1 MTRDINCELLFIKLV
16 FGFFLLT
23 PSFPAIGVKRILSS
37 PKTGVRPEAFI
48 DGSCRVASL
57 RLVSFELL
65 DSFSLSLI
73 LYVPKFDLVLV
84 DVLARYNCCGGFR
97 GYVTQVVSLILAF
110 GGAGVVASG
119 LGLTTGAS

>member
-1 MTRDINCELLFIKLV
+1 MTLDINCELLFIRLV
-16 FGFFLLT
+16 FGFFLFT
-23 PSFPAIGVKRILSS
+23 PSFPAIGAKRMLSS

-48 DGSCRVASL
+48 DGSCKVTPL

-73 LYVPKFDLVLV
+73 LYVPKFDRVLV
-84 DVLARYNCCGGFR
+84 DVLVRYSCCGNTRGF
-97 GYVTQVVSLILAF
+97 VTQVVSLMLAF
-110 GGAGVVASG
+110 GGVGVVARG